1 MRSERIPGTAPRRAA
16 RPYHFPVSEV
26 PNADDR
32 PAPGQGL
39 RRKTVRG
46 TLVNGVY
53 LIGANGLAV
62 IRGFVVATLLTTSDF
77 GVWGILVGITTT
89 LLFFKRVGFG
99 DKFVQQNE
107 ADQEAEF
114 QRMMTLELSLG
125 IGVMG
130 IGAIAMPIA
139 AAVYGTKD
147 ILAPGLV
154 MLLELPAL
162 ALQAPIYLFYRRMD
176 FVKQR

>member
-1 MRSERIPGTAPRRAA
+1 MGSRS
-16 RPYHFPVSEV
+16 S
-26 PNADDR
+26 
-32 PAPGQGL
+32 
-39 RRKTVRG
+39 
-46 TLVNGVY
+46 
-53 LIGANGLAV
+53 
-62 IRGFVVATLLTTSDF
+62 GFIVATLLTTADF

-125 IGVMG
+125 LGTMAL
-130 IGAIAMPIA
+130 GAIAMPLVA
-139 AAVYGTKD
+139 LAYDTKN

-154 MLLELPAL
+154 MLLEIPAL
-162 ALQAPIYLFYRRMD
+162 
-176 FVKQR
+176 